1 MRAAKTGSF
10 ANTEVRS
17 LITPFSPNGGWG
29 GRFRL
34 PTRAPAGIQV
44 RGRLPFIKILYNRT
58 RRGMMQS
65 RSCGSETVVTAC
77 GGVLHVFAKKS
88 RRTSSLDIELGK
100 KRHRELLERRK

>member
-1 MRAAKTGSF
+1 
-10 ANTEVRS
+10 
-17 LITPFSPNGGWG
+17 
-29 GRFRL
+29 
-34 PTRAPAGIQV
+34 
-44 RGRLPFIKILYNRT
+44 
-58 RRGMMQS
+58 MQS